1 MVSLKQK
8 RQSGFTIVELLIV
21 IVIIGILAGL
31 VVTQILGATAKA
43 RDTER
48 KTDLDQMANQLEAY
62 FANTGGYPS
71 ATDFGTLAWRTGN
84 EVSMG
89 DQQKSMYD
97 PSILAPATAAT
108 TYAFGSSVAPTA
120 IGAYNYVP
128 AGTGTCVSP
137 TNSTPAPNTPG
148 AGNSF
153 CTSYTLAVFLEN
165 TKDPAAPAGLYL
177 KKSAN

>member
-48 KTDLDQMANQLEAY
+48 KTDIDQIANQLEAY
-62 FANTGGYPS
+62 YAKTGGYPS
-71 ATDFGTLAWRTGN
+71 ATDLGTLAWRTPN

-89 DQQKSMYD
+89 DSAKSMYD
-97 PSILAPATAAT
+97 PSITVPASVPATYT
-108 TYAFGSSVAPTA
+108 FGNNTAPTA

-128 AGTGTCVSP
+128 TPASCNSP
-137 TNSTPAPNTPG
+137 TDSATPPAAGATPY
-148 AGNSF
+148 
-153 CTSYTLAVFLEN
+153 CTGYTLATYLEN
-165 TKDPAAPAGLYL
+165 DKKAYTKTNA
-177 KKSAN
+177 SQ